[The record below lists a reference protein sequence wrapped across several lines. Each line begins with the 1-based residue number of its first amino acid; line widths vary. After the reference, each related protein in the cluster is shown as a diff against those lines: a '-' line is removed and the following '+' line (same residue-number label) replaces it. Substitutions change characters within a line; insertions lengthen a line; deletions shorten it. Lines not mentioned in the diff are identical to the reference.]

1 MLYIFFLL
9 YIKFSLFCEVMVMK
23 YAARM
28 FYIYLAII
36 VINTFI
42 NIILLGVVEM
52 DIFTS
57 LNSSNS
63 SMEIGDDKIIL
74 KINPGK
80 INSDLVQE
88 EVETKVIETN
98 KKIDSVDVDGNKKDE
113 CKVKNLNPLKDIHK
127 RLLLADKSHIPS
139 HFQKNCL
146 PKISE
151 DVPVYGNKLVTFK
164 PSSLLQARNLPE
176 MSIEIPQSTSIGKLT
191 ELHKAIDG
199 ADEAVKLYDSQ
210 FIKFNKVLS
219 GLKNGTEE
227 FYPDEAKPLMET
239 YVDLVTKLS
248 HQQKVMANEAIDQ
261 LHKLDSNF
269 SRGLYSVDNNGSS
282 GPPAVTAVSGVGVE
296 TEPKTGAGSCSVLVP
311 EVKSSVLY
319 STVE

>member
-1 MLYIFFLL
+1 MLYIFFLS
-9 YIKFSLFCEVMVMK
+9 YIKISLFCEVMVMK
-23 YAARM
+23 YAVHM

-36 VINTFI
+36 VINAFI

-57 LNSSNS
+57 LNSS
-63 SMEIGDDKIIL
+63 MEIGDNKIIL

-80 INSDLVQE
+80 INSDLVQQ
-88 EVETKVIETN
+88 EVETKVIESN
-98 KKIDSVDVDGNKKDE
+98 NKIDSVDVDGNKKDE
-113 CKVKNLNPLKDIHK
+113 WKVKNLNPLKYIHK

-151 DVPVYGNKLVTFK
+151 DVPVYGNKIVTFK
-164 PSSLLQARNLPE
+164 SSSLLQDRNLPK

-191 ELHKAIDG
+191 ELHKAIEG

-210 FIKFNKVLS
+210 FIKFNKVLL
-219 GLKNGTEE
+219 GIKNGTEE
-227 FYPDEAKPLMET
+227 FYPNEAKPLMET

-269 SRGLYSVDNNGSS
+269 SRDLYPVDNRGSI
-282 GPPAVTAVSGVGVE
+282 GLGIDIVPGAVSGTRTGTAPTTVIKTIIGAETGTGVR
-296 TEPKTGAGSCSVLVP
+296 
-311 EVKSSVLY
+311 SS
-319 STVE
+319 E

>member
-1 MLYIFFLL
+1 
-9 YIKFSLFCEVMVMK
+9 MVMK
-23 YAARM
+23 YVTQM

-42 NIILLGVVEM
+42 NIILSGVVEM

-57 LNSSNS
+57 LNSGNS

-176 MSIEIPQSTSIGKLT
+176 MSIEIPKSTSIGKLT

-269 SRGLYSVDNNGSS
+269 SRGLYPMV
-282 GPPAVTAVSGVGVE
+282 
-296 TEPKTGAGSCSVLVP
+296 
-311 EVKSSVLY
+311 
-319 STVE
+319 

>member
-98 KKIDSVDVDGNKKDE
+98 KKIDSVGVDGNKKDE

-176 MSIEIPQSTSIGKLT
+176 MSIEIPKSTSIGKLT

-219 GLKNGTEE
+219 GLQNGTEE

-269 SRGLYSVDNNGSS
+269 SRGLYPVGNS
-282 GPPAVTAVSGVGVE
+282 GGVGSGTGIVPGTVPGTGTGTATVIRTGIGAE
-296 TEPKTGAGSCSVLVP
+296 TGTGAR
-311 EVKSSVLY
+311 SS
-319 STVE
+319 

>member
-1 MLYIFFLL
+1 
-9 YIKFSLFCEVMVMK
+9 MVMK

-113 CKVKNLNPLKDIHK
+113 CKV
-127 RLLLADKSHIPS
+127 ADKSHIPS

-269 SRGLYSVDNNGSS
+269 SRGLYPVGNS
-282 GPPAVTAVSGVGVE
+282 GGVGSGTGIVPGTVPVPGTGTGTATVIRTGIGAE
-296 TEPKTGAGSCSVLVP
+296 TGTGAR
-311 EVKSSVLY
+311 SS
-319 STVE
+319 